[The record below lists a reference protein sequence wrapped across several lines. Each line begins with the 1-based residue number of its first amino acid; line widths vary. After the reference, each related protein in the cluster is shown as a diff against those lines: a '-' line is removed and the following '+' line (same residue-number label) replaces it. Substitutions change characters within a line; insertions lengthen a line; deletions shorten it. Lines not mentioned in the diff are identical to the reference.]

1 MPQTNRQARRSWR
14 EVLSDLHGRAI
25 RLVEALEDGDQ
36 PFALTLACDLERQIT
51 VLRSEGE
58 RSE

>member
-1 MPQTNRQARRSWR
+1 
-14 EVLSDLHGRAI
+14 VLSDLHGRAI